1 MGRNFCLY
9 VYASTGYSGIRSTL
23 VEGWFETHPI
33 QPAEIRAFVLLFA
46 SLGIV
51 YHGSG
56 LPRISEIP
64 RAICPPSLR
73 GGGIRAHVRIEEP
86 PVRLNIYT
94 RRDKTGLERHSRHSI
109 IWNKSSSHSRR
120 SKGIPSIRVEIFEK
134 WYRLYYSCLCFMFQF
149 ICRSWISREKRRC
162 ILYEKLKGDSVC

>member
-1 MGRNFCLY
+1 MGRNFSLY

-94 RRDKTGLERHSRHSI
+94 RRDKQGSNDIRGIRSFGISRV
-109 IWNKSSSHSRR
+109 
-120 SKGIPSIRVEIFEK
+120 PIRVDQRGFHPFEWK
-134 WYRLYYSCLCFMFQF
+134 FLKNGIDYIIRVYVLCFSLSAGVVGSVE
-149 ICRSWISREKRRC
+149 RSVDVSFTR
-162 ILYEKLKGDSVC
+162 S

>member
-1 MGRNFCLY
+1 MGRNFSLY

-120 SKGIPSIRVEIFEK
+120 IPVDRRGFHPFEWKFLKNGIDYIIRV
-134 WYRLYYSCLCFMFQF
+134 YVLCFSLSAGVVGSVE
-149 ICRSWISREKRRC
+149 RSVDVSFTR
-162 ILYEKLKGDSVC
+162 S